1 MAGTD
6 DRFLGRWSRLK
17 QEHRRRKK
25 QAADEPAVESASA
38 DSALPEAGDAKDLPN
53 IESLDKD
60 SDFSV
65 FLKDGVPEEL
75 KRRALRKLWRTNPI
89 FAVRDGLDDYDED
102 YRTAMVVAE
111 KLAKRIAKAG
121 KGKVDEGAE
130 AKEKGDERSAGD
142 RDEASARP
150 PRHGEK
156 EAPAGR
162 AAKARGR
169 AREAKRDD
177 DAERG

>member
-38 DSALPEAGDAKDLPN
+38 DSALPEAGDAKDLPD

-111 KLAKRIAKAG
+111 SLAKGLKKARKGIAE
-121 KGKVDEGAE
+121 EGAG
-130 AKEKGDERSAGD
+130 AKKQGDERSAEGRGKAPTRPRRQGD
-142 RDEASARP
+142 NEAAPSA
-150 PRHGEK
+150 
-156 EAPAGR
+156 
-162 AAKARGR
+162 AAERRGR

-177 DAERG
+177 DAESG